1 MMMMAIAT
9 YLLTIILTLLLL
21 PTKTTSFQLASS
33 STIFNNVR
41 SQHQNH
47 NIPSSTS
54 SSSSSSLYGN
64 IYDEWRSD
72 LTIVDSLP
80 LEEEYIQMCLDEI
93 IYSDYGEQM
102 FGIHDRAG
110 TCTLTLSS
118 FFIIFFLFFSLM

>member
-1 MMMMAIAT
+1 MMMMMAIAT

-21 PTKTTSFQLASS
+21 LPTETTSFQLTSS
-33 STIFNNVR
+33 SSIFNNVR
-41 SQHQNH
+41 SQHQIH
-47 NIPSSTS
+47 NIP

-93 IYSDYGEQM
+93 IYSNYGEQM

-118 FFIIFFLFFSLM
+118 FFFFLFFSLMY

>member
-1 MMMMAIAT
+1 MMMAIAT

-21 PTKTTSFQLASS
+21 LPTETTSFQLTSS
-33 STIFNNVR
+33 SSIFNNVR

-47 NIPSSTS
+47 NIP
-54 SSSSSSLYGN
+54 SSSSSLYGN

-118 FFIIFFLFFSLM
+118 FFFFLFFSLMY

>member
-1 MMMMAIAT
+1 MMAIAT

-21 PTKTTSFQLASS
+21 LPTKTTSFQLTSS
-33 STIFNNVR
+33 SSIFNNVR

-47 NIPSSTS
+47 NIP
-54 SSSSSSLYGN
+54 SSSSSLYGN

-118 FFIIFFLFFSLM
+118 FFFFLFFFLL